1 MTEHATEHVDNNNIN
16 NLFILRTLC
25 IKRTQRT
32 QRQKLFDDYSKHFKF
47 KGTVIRNH
55 LK

>member
-1 MTEHATEHVDNNNIN
+1 MTEHATEHVDNNNNIN
-16 NLFILRTLC
+16 NLFSEPDVLRELREDKDKNDLMIIT
-25 IKRTQRT
+25 K
-32 QRQKLFDDYSKHFKF
+32 FKF